1 MRAWVCSTYTLGV
14 LRHGDEKRQIRLEM
28 IGLKHLPSRVTN
40 HHRTSSL
47 SLSRDGDIDN
57 QPLSLSIVSLATAM
71 AWCRD
76 VFRKHQN
83 LENVENGRKTETET
97 WAYVGTLRFDMMWHT
112 RSRLVLD
119 NKTNLY
125 LDS

>member
-1 MRAWVCSTYTLGV
+1 MRALVCVCFTYTLGV
-14 LRHGDEKRQIRLEM
+14 SRHGDEKRQIRLEM
-28 IGLKHLPSRVTN
+28 IGLKRLRSRVTN

-47 SLSRDGDIDN
+47 SLVMEI
-57 QPLSLSIVSLATAM
+57 LTISLSASQSCRWRRP
-71 AWCRD
+71 WCHD